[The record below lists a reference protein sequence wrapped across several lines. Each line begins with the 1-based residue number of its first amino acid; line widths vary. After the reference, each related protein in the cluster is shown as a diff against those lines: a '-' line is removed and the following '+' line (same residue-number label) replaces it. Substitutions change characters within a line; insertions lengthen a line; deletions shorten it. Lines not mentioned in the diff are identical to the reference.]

1 MGYKWPLVI
10 FTKFSNAGSENRNDV
25 GAGER
30 VCEFLCTLALEGRN
44 FLDDLLCHGNSRAA
58 RRWTHSECTLMYTTI
73 KLASRWAC
81 CNPTKLIS
89 VVQNATVPMTRDFY
103 HLLPVV
109 AACLLCPFF
118 IANETRE
125 MTFTKVKDSRSC
137 LTQWDYEYLYE
148 FSIHR
153 CTFLWLQQH
162 PDPKRARSEEF

>member
-1 MGYKWPLVI
+1 MKESANFFVRWPLRGGI
-10 FTKFSNAGSENRNDV
+10 FSMTCCAMVTRGLHADGLTQSAHLHNHQIGISLSMLQPNKTNI
-25 GAGER
+25 
-30 VCEFLCTLALEGRN
+30 
-44 FLDDLLCHGNSRAA
+44 SR
-58 RRWTHSECTLMYTTI
+58 T
-73 KLASRWAC
+73 
-81 CNPTKLIS
+81 
-89 VVQNATVPMTRDFY
+89 NATVPMTRDFY

-153 CTFLWLQQH
+153 CTFL
-162 PDPKRARSEEF
+162 